1 MSDSESKNSMKEKSI
16 VGQWNAIGENSKD
29 SKIFS
34 VVYTVVTRIKRWW
47 GTMVKSWW

>member
-16 VGQWNAIGENSKD
+16 VGQWNASGENSKD